1 MSKPSTPG
9 PVFTPPSAKLR
20 KPHFPLVWLIPILA
34 AIIAGY
40 LGYRTI
46 MERGPL
52 LTLTFKGAEGL
63 AAGQTQL
70 EYKNVSLGT
79 VESIDLSRDNS
90 HVIVKIRMT
99 NVGARF
105 LTSNARFWVVRPR
118 FNTSDVSGFETLLSG
133 TYITVDPGK
142 PGGHYQS
149 RFIGLEEPPGVRSD
163 EPGSTYILTAH
174 RVGSFNS
181 GSPVFYRDVP
191 VGEVLGYDLGN
202 GLGLAKI
209 TIFIRSPYDKLVR
222 PDSRFWNTSGISLG
236 LQGGV
241 LQLQLQS
248 IQALL
253 AGGIAFSLPDAGH
266 NESPSPD
273 NATFPL
279 YSSYQEAQA
288 ASYNR
293 QIKLITYFKSDVSG
307 LTRGS
312 IVNVLGIQV
321 GVVTGVTLELDGDNG
336 SARVRVDM
344 EVQPARFDPDDKEF
358 PVNDLQGKLQLM
370 VDHGMRAELGTAS
383 YVTGQKLISF
393 VLVPH
398 ATPAKVTLD
407 HGVMVVPSAPGGLDE
422 AVAQMNALA
431 TKLNNIPFAQ
441 IGDHLNNLLLTAN
454 GTLGGPQMKQT
465 LTQLDQTLN
474 SANDTLK
481 MLDENFGNDSS
492 FQRGLNQLF
501 QQTSDTAASVQALT
515 DYLNRHPQAL
525 LLGRS
530 K

>member
-1 MSKPSTPG
+1 MSEPPSRG
-9 PVFTPPSAKLR
+9 PVFTLPSAKLR
-20 KPHFPLVWLIPILA
+20 KPRFQLVWLIPILA

-52 LTLTFKGAEGL
+52 LTLTFKSAEGL

-79 VESIDLSRDNS
+79 VESIDLSHDNS

-105 LTSNARFWVVRPR
+105 LTSHARFWVVRPR
-118 FNTSDVSGFETLLSG
+118 FNMSDVSGFETLLSG

-142 PGGHYQS
+142 PGGDYQS
-149 RFIGLEEPPGVRSD
+149 HFTGLEEPPGVRSD

-191 VGEVLGYDLGN
+191 VGEVLGYDLGD

-209 TIFIRSPYDKLVR
+209 TIFIRAPYDKLVR

-241 LQLQLQS
+241 LQLQVQS

-253 AGGIAFSLPDAGH
+253 AGGIAFSLPDEGH

-273 NATFPL
+273 NSTFPL
-279 YSSYQEAQA
+279 YSSYQAAQA
-288 ASYNR
+288 ASYSR
-293 QIKLITYFKSDVSG
+293 QVKLVTYFKTDVSG

-321 GVVTGVTLELDGDNG
+321 GVVTGVTLELDRNNG
-336 SARVRVDM
+336 SARVKVDM
-344 EVQPARFDPDDKEF
+344 EVQPARFDPDDTQF
-358 PVNDLQGKLQLM
+358 PVSDLKGKLQML
-370 VDHGMRAELGTAS
+370 VDKGMRAELGTAS

-393 VLVPH
+393 ALVPS
-398 ATPAKVTLD
+398 APPAKVTEED
-407 HGVMVVPSAPGGLDE
+407 GMMVVPSAPGGLDE
-422 AVAQMNALA
+422 AVAQLSVLA
-431 TKLNNIPFAQ
+431 TKLNKIPFQ
-441 IGDHLNNLLLTAN
+441 KIGDNLNNLLVTAN

-465 LTQLDQTLN
+465 LTQLDQTLK
-474 SANDTLK
+474 SANDTLQ
-481 MLDENFGNDSS
+481 MLNEGFGSDSD
-492 FQRGLNQLF
+492 FQRGLNQLL
-501 QQTSDTAASVQALT
+501 QQTSDTEASVQTLT